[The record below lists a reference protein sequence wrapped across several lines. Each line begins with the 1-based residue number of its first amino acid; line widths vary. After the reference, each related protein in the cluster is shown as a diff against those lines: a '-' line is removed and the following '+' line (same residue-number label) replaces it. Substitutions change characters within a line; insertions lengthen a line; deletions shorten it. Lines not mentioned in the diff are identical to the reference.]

1 MSITNCTGP
10 VTHSTGVSV
19 LLHYLCSRAADNCWT
34 YVPVKWLRSMSLISV
49 LDIQSHYWHN
59 WSASSVLVVY
69 ISCQWL
75 CGWPTAE
82 CFFSHCLMM
91 QQYSKVL
98 LLHHQTVCEKE
109 LQDNDA
115 ADRIWPSDYPSLSGI
130 MPKQLQLRSCGLH
143 WTMEDSP
150 MTRSDGRQNLS

>member
-1 MSITNCTGP
+1 VSITNCTGP

-69 ISCQWL
+69 TSCQWL

-82 CFFSHCLMM
+82 CFFSHCLTM
-91 QQYSKVL
+91 QQYCRVL
-98 LLHHQTVCEKE
+98 LLHHQAVWERTSGPWCSRQNLFWLSVTVWYHAK
-109 LQDNDA
+109 
-115 ADRIWPSDYPSLSGI
+115 SS
-130 MPKQLQLRSCGLH
+130 KQLQLRSCGLD

-150 MTRSDGRQNLS
+150 M